1 MLGSALAWLRLSCI
15 LPGLLRTASFRINP
29 IFVSSLFSFF
39 LGGGGSCEPN
49 FFVHISASW
58 VEISLYTE
66 FPLPRLPGSR
76 TVIFRPNP
84 MGWGGLVDPIFFVHV
99 SPCWV

>member
-1 MLGSALAWLRLSCI
+1 MSGGGDKI
-15 LPGLLRTASFRINP
+15 LTKSENSKHF
-29 IFVSSLFSFF
+29 SSLFFF
-39 LGGGGSCEPN
+39 FFGGGSCEPN